1 VKSITPGVDVESRD
15 TKIALT
21 AAAVA
26 KMERQRAQ
34 RGSDD
39 GKQKQGS
46 PMRLIF
52 GIFPLLVIPVVLY
65 NLIAMVGGGSVETTD
80 AFGQVVQ
87 ATQAPINSLLNER
100 FLGLPMISGV
110 EWVLTKGDAIVLLAV
125 TFLFLE
131 ILKSTSTGTATII
144 NHGISLLLFIIC
156 LVQFLLMPNFATST
170 FFILMSMT
178 LLDVLAGVIVTIVSA
193 RRDFGV
199 AGDV

>member
-1 VKSITPGVDVESRD
+1 MAGKASKD
-15 TKIALT
+15 TKIAL
-21 AAAVA
+21 AGAAVA
-26 KMERQRAQ
+26 KMERNRKTRA
-34 RGSDD
+34 GNNEIHE
-39 GKQKQGS
+39 QGS
-46 PMRLIF
+46 FMRLIF

-65 NLIAMVGGGSVETTD
+65 NLMAL
-80 AFGQVVQ
+80 AFGGPVQ
-87 ATQAPINSLLNER
+87 QIDAAGETINATIAPMAALLGER

-125 TFLFLE
+125 IFLFLE

-144 NHGISLLLFIIC
+144 NHGISLILFIIC

-199 AGDV
+199 AGDI

>member
-1 VKSITPGVDVESRD
+1 MAKNASKD
-15 TKIALT
+15 TQIAL
-21 AAAVA
+21 AGAAVA
-26 KMERQRAQ
+26 KMERDQKRRASN
-34 RGSDD
+34 GET
-39 GKQKQGS
+39 KKQGS
-46 PMRLIF
+46 FMRLIF

-65 NLIAMVGGGSVETTD
+65 NLLAM
-80 AFGQVVQ
+80 AFGGPVQ
-87 ATQAPINSLLNER
+87 DIDASGQLIQSQAAPMASLLNER

-199 AGDV
+199 DGNI

>member
-1 VKSITPGVDVESRD
+1 MDSRD

-21 AAAVA
+21 AAAVS
-26 KMERQRAQ
+26 KMERNRAK
-34 RGSDD
+34 RGGEDD
-39 GKQKQGS
+39 KHRQGS

-52 GIFPLLVIPVVLY
+52 GIFPLLVIPVILY
-65 NLIAMVGGGSVETTD
+65 NLIALVGGGSVETTN
-80 AFGQVVQ
+80 AAGQLISSV
-87 ATQAPINSLLNER
+87 QAPINGLLNER